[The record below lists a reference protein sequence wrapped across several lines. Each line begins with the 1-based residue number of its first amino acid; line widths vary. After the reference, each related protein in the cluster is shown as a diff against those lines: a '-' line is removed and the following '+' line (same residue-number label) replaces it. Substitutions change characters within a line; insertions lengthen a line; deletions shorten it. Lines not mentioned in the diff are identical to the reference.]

1 MTTITFACILVNGKN
16 VWPMLP
22 LSLLT
27 NIESRMPMLMKVQLW
42 ENNLE
47 KKREKEYKR
56 EPEGVDAVLEK
67 DLDDIKVE
75 VPVDIQAEEESV
87 RNRVLTDSL
96 TKSIENE
103 GELYGGNSIMNSSYL
118 AYNKAILK
126 LIAVECSNQEIEKA
140 L

>member
-1 MTTITFACILVNGKN
+1 M
-16 VWPMLP
+16 
-22 LSLLT
+22 
-27 NIESRMPMLMKVQLW
+27 
-42 ENNLE
+42 
-47 KKREKEYKR
+47 
-56 EPEGVDAVLEK
+56 EK

>member
-1 MTTITFACILVNGKN
+1 M
-16 VWPMLP
+16 
-22 LSLLT
+22 
-27 NIESRMPMLMKVQLW
+27 
-42 ENNLE
+42 
-47 KKREKEYKR
+47 
-56 EPEGVDAVLEK
+56 EK

-96 TKSIENE
+96 TKIIENE
-103 GELYGGNSIMNSSYL
+103 GELYGGGGENSIVNSSNL